1 MHQFIVNTEFAVKN
15 LLQLATEE
23 EKVLKELVS
32 RLGSV
37 EAQFRVHKWDFETS
51 DLNDDFSD
59 AYVMAAFGRMA
70 KAQEE
75 AEALRVEMA
84 AIQVSIGT
92 HQQATQAITASVLQ
106 IAKQGLSIVHGDL
119 AAAPQG
125 RSIGSLP
132 IRDVIWQARN
142 QALHFEEGSF
152 SKPVTTLFSVL
163 EAEQGPQFSLANH
176 PKQCRAKQV
185 LVLLGWDSY
194 ENYIADMVT
203 LLP

>member
-1 MHQFIVNTEFAVKN
+1 MHQYIVDTEFAVKN
-15 LLQLATEE
+15 LIQLATEE
-23 EKVLKELVS
+23 DKVLTELVS

-70 KAQEE
+70 KAHKE
-75 AEALRVEMA
+75 AEALKVEMA
-84 AIQVSIGT
+84 AIQISIGT
-92 HQQATQAITASVLQ
+92 HQQAIQAITASVLQ
-106 IAKQGLSIVHGDL
+106 IAKQGISIVHGGL

-125 RSIGSLP
+125 RIIGSLL
-132 IRDVIWQARN
+132 IRDIIWQARN

-163 EAEQGPQFSLANH
+163 EAEQGCQFSLAKH

-185 LVLLGWDSY
+185 LGLLGWDSY
-194 ENYIADMVT
+194 ENYLADMVT